1 MTAPRN
7 LRAAS
12 QPLKQ
17 TVDAARLVA
26 HSILGL
32 YPVPDL
38 SGCLESPARHLLGQL
53 PLLIWAQKPR
63 LAPTCHLVAQHSFHT
78 SLSIPAHPRLYR
90 PVVHSHSCRRL
101 TELPS
106 RPDQPQSMESCTKD
120 NVMFCLVGCLQCR
133 RCILQTPI
141 DSKRSTHH
149 RDAPQHSMLVT
160 AWMNYKYTAS
170 YFQVSLSSNGI
181 TCPTLHACLSDIKA
195 IVQVSVLFRTSS
207 LPAWPTR
214 RGIRRRPDPVAPFF
228 VSYENLQSGS
238 SSPLWPTQ
246 LDKIKNLRVEV
257 HSRAVDLL
265 RCEPLTP
272 PASGWWVGTIT
283 IWSS

>member
-38 SGCLESPARHLLGQL
+38 SRCLESPARHLLGQL

-63 LAPTCHLVAQHSFHT
+63 LAPACHIVPQHSLHT

-120 NVMFCLVGCLQCR
+120 NVMLPAAVSFRTLRRWGPHRGGRAVGLPRAHR
-133 RCILQTPI
+133 RGGAGGPGQEHLPERRGPGQ
-141 DSKRSTHH
+141 
-149 RDAPQHSMLVT
+149 PQHRPAAGPSQGDGG
-160 AWMNYKYTAS
+160 AS
-170 YFQVSLSSNGI
+170 WA
-181 TCPTLHACLSDIKA
+181 TTRTTPH
-195 IVQVSVLFRTSS
+195 TSS
-207 LPAWPTR
+207 PSLASATGC
-214 RGIRRRPDPVAPFF
+214 RGARRRILLNDDSAPH
-228 VSYENLQSGS
+228 E
-238 SSPLWPTQ
+238 WC
-246 LDKIKNLRVEV
+246 R
-257 HSRAVDLL
+257 
-265 RCEPLTP
+265 LT
-272 PASGWWVGTIT
+272 T
-283 IWSS
+283 

>member
-38 SGCLESPARHLLGQL
+38 SRCLESPARHLLGQL

-63 LAPTCHLVAQHSFHT
+63 LAPACHLVPQHSLHT

-120 NVMFCLVGCLQCR
+120 NVMLCLVGCLQCR

-149 RDAPQHSMLVT
+149 CDAPQHSMLVT
-160 AWMNYKYTAS
+160 AWMNYKNTAS

-181 TCPTLHACLSDIKA
+181 RWLSGPCPQYYNLQMRRDNRLASNRLDVSAFYDRQRRQKLKA
-195 IVQVSVLFRTSS
+195 R
-207 LPAWPTR
+207 AYARGGPTR
-214 RGIRRRPDPVAPFF
+214 R
-228 VSYENLQSGS
+228 YEGGR
-238 SSPLWPTQ
+238 WT
-246 LDKIKNLRVEV
+246 
-257 HSRAVDLL
+257 
-265 RCEPLTP
+265 
-272 PASGWWVGTIT
+272 
-283 IWSS
+283 

>member
-1 MTAPRN
+1 MTGPRN

-38 SGCLESPARHLLGQL
+38 SRCLESPARHLLGQL

-63 LAPTCHLVAQHSFHT
+63 FAPACHLVAQHSLHT

-120 NVMFCLVGCLQCR
+120 NVMLCLVGCLQCR

-149 RDAPQHSMLVT
+149 RDAPQHSMLAT
-160 AWMNYKYTAS
+160 AWINYKNTAS
-170 YFQVSLSSNGI
+170 YFQLSLSSNGI
-181 TCPTLHACLSDIKA
+181 ISAFPLSLHTVHRVTFHRPLPSG
-195 IVQVSVLFRTSS
+195 VSGG
-207 LPAWPTR
+207 R
-214 RGIRRRPDPVAPFF
+214 RGRVIVRT
-228 VSYENLQSGS
+228 LGGGS
-238 SSPLWPTQ
+238 ST
-246 LDKIKNLRVEV
+246 
-257 HSRAVDLL
+257 
-265 RCEPLTP
+265 TP
-272 PASGWWVGTIT
+272 
-283 IWSS
+283 

>member
-63 LAPTCHLVAQHSFHT
+63 LAPACHLVAQHSFHT

-90 PVVHSHSCRRL
+90 PVAHSHSCRRL

-141 DSKRSTHH
+141 DEEV
-149 RDAPQHSMLVT
+149 DP
-160 AWMNYKYTAS
+160 
-170 YFQVSLSSNGI
+170 
-181 TCPTLHACLSDIKA
+181 
-195 IVQVSVLFRTSS
+195 SS
-207 LPAWPTR
+207 LHPN
-214 RGIRRRPDPVAPFF
+214 IV
-228 VSYENLQSGS
+228 
-238 SSPLWPTQ
+238 
-246 LDKIKNLRVEV
+246 
-257 HSRAVDLL
+257 
-265 RCEPLTP
+265 C
-272 PASGWWVGTIT
+272 
-283 IWSS
+283 WSQHG

>member
-1 MTAPRN
+1 MTASRN

-63 LAPTCHLVAQHSFHT
+63 LAPACHLVPQHSLHT

-101 TELPS
+101 IELPS

-120 NVMFCLVGCLQCR
+120 NVMLCLVGCLQCL
-133 RCILQTPI
+133 RCILQTPF

-149 RDAPQHSMLVT
+149 CDAPQHSMLVT
-160 AWMNYKYTAS
+160 AWMNYKNTAS
-170 YFQVSLSSNGI
+170 YFQLSLSSNGI
-181 TCPTLHACLSDIKA
+181 
-195 IVQVSVLFRTSS
+195 
-207 LPAWPTR
+207 
-214 RGIRRRPDPVAPFF
+214 RG
-228 VSYENLQSGS
+228 GS
-238 SSPLWPTQ
+238 
-246 LDKIKNLRVEV
+246 K
-257 HSRAVDLL
+257 
-265 RCEPLTP
+265 
-272 PASGWWVGTIT
+272 
-283 IWSS
+283 

>member
-38 SGCLESPARHLLGQL
+38 SRCLESPARHLLGQL

-63 LAPTCHLVAQHSFHT
+63 LAPACHLVAQHSLHT

-120 NVMFCLVGCLQCR
+120 NVMLCLVGCLQCL
-133 RCILQTPI
+133 RCILQTPF

-160 AWMNYKYTAS
+160 AWMNYKNTAS

-181 TCPTLHACLSDIKA
+181 RGTLL
-195 IVQVSVLFRTSS
+195 TS
-207 LPAWPTR
+207 
-214 RGIRRRPDPVAPFF
+214 
-228 VSYENLQSGS
+228 Q
-238 SSPLWPTQ
+238 
-246 LDKIKNLRVEV
+246 
-257 HSRAVDLL
+257 
-265 RCEPLTP
+265 
-272 PASGWWVGTIT
+272 
-283 IWSS
+283 

>member
-38 SGCLESPARHLLGQL
+38 SRCLESPARHLLGQL
-53 PLLIWAQKPR
+53 PLLTWAQKPR
-63 LAPTCHLVAQHSFHT
+63 FAPACHLVAQHSLHT

-120 NVMFCLVGCLQCR
+120 NVMFCLIGCLQCL

-141 DSKRSTHH
+141 DSKKSTHH
-149 RDAPQHSMLVT
+149 RDAPQHSMLAT
-160 AWMNYKYTAS
+160 AWINYKNTAS
-170 YFQVSLSSNGI
+170 YFPVSLSSNGI
-181 TCPTLHACLSDIKA
+181 RWPVKPGPVKPPRSGVWAWTDI
-195 IVQVSVLFRTSS
+195 RTSCPS
-207 LPAWPTR
+207 PLEGLEG
-214 RGIRRRPDPVAPFF
+214 GIRQP
-228 VSYENLQSGS
+228 
-238 SSPLWPTQ
+238 PL
-246 LDKIKNLRVEV
+246 
-257 HSRAVDLL
+257 S
-265 RCEPLTP
+265 
-272 PASGWWVGTIT
+272 
-283 IWSS
+283 

>member
-1 MTAPRN
+1 MTGPRN

-38 SGCLESPARHLLGQL
+38 SRCLESPARHLLGQL

-63 LAPTCHLVAQHSFHT
+63 FAPACHLVAQHSLHT

-120 NVMFCLVGCLQCR
+120 NVMLCLVGCLQCR

-149 RDAPQHSMLVT
+149 RDAPQHSMLAT
-160 AWMNYKYTAS
+160 AWINYKNTAS
-170 YFQVSLSSNGI
+170 YFQLSLSSNGI
-181 TCPTLHACLSDIKA
+181 SL
-195 IVQVSVLFRTSS
+195 S
-207 LPAWPTR
+207 LPEGQSVGSQARRVRSPTGTGSCTGNA
-214 RGIRRRPDPVAPFF
+214 RGSLAQTPVTLLCP
-228 VSYENLQSGS
+228 YNYGC
-238 SSPLWPTQ
+238 
-246 LDKIKNLRVEV
+246 DV
-257 HSRAVDLL
+257 HDGVRAL
-265 RCEPLTP
+265 P
-272 PASGWWVGTIT
+272 
-283 IWSS
+283 

>member
-38 SGCLESPARHLLGQL
+38 SRCLESPARHLLGQL

-63 LAPTCHLVAQHSFHT
+63 LAPACHLVAQHSLHT

-120 NVMFCLVGCLQCR
+120 NVMLCLVGCLQCL
-133 RCILQTPI
+133 RCILQTPF

-149 RDAPQHSMLVT
+149 CDAPQHSMLVT
-160 AWMNYKYTAS
+160 AWMNYKDTAS

-181 TCPTLHACLSDIKA
+181 RRACSALNAKE
-195 IVQVSVLFRTSS
+195 VWRVPP
-207 LPAWPTR
+207 PA
-214 RGIRRRPDPVAPFF
+214 DPPQGARAD
-228 VSYENLQSGS
+228 QSGS
-238 SSPLWPTQ
+238 VTVM
-246 LDKIKNLRVEV
+246 R
-257 HSRAVDLL
+257 
-265 RCEPLTP
+265 
-272 PASGWWVGTIT
+272 
-283 IWSS
+283 

>member
-1 MTAPRN
+1 MIGCPRN
-7 LRAAS
+7 LRAAYL
-12 QPLKQ
+12 QPLGSK

-63 LAPTCHLVAQHSFHT
+63 LAPACHLAGT
-78 SLSIPAHPRLYR
+78 ALLPGAPPLSIPAHPRLYR

-106 RPDQPQSMESCTKD
+106 RTGPATVHGVVYEGQRHVLPGRLPSVPPVYPPDSRSI
-120 NVMFCLVGCLQCR
+120 R
-133 RCILQTPI
+133 RGRPI
-141 DSKRSTHH
+141 M

-181 TCPTLHACLSDIKA
+181 RRWAQLSE
-195 IVQVSVLFRTSS
+195 SG
-207 LPAWPTR
+207 LPGA
-214 RGIRRRPDPVAPFF
+214 
-228 VSYENLQSGS
+228 L
-238 SSPLWPTQ
+238 
-246 LDKIKNLRVEV
+246 EV
-257 HSRAVDLL
+257 
-265 RCEPLTP
+265 
-272 PASGWWVGTIT
+272 
-283 IWSS
+283 

>member
-1 MTAPRN
+1 MTGPRN

-38 SGCLESPARHLLGQL
+38 SRCLESPARHLLGQL

-63 LAPTCHLVAQHSFHT
+63 FAPACHLVAQHSLHT

-120 NVMFCLVGCLQCR
+120 NVMLCLVGCLQCR

-149 RDAPQHSMLVT
+149 RDAPQHSMLAT
-160 AWMNYKYTAS
+160 AWINYKNTAS
-170 YFQVSLSSNGI
+170 YFQLSLSSNGI
-181 TCPTLHACLSDIKA
+181 RCNP
-195 IVQVSVLFRTSS
+195 V
-207 LPAWPTR
+207 
-214 RGIRRRPDPVAPFF
+214 DPP
-228 VSYENLQSGS
+228 
-238 SSPLWPTQ
+238 
-246 LDKIKNLRVEV
+246 
-257 HSRAVDLL
+257 
-265 RCEPLTP
+265 
-272 PASGWWVGTIT
+272 
-283 IWSS
+283 

>member
-1 MTAPRN
+1 MHLHSTTAPHPADHPPQPHSHLIGKAKGRIRTHARSGKGATEAPFFHVVLRTYVCLLMTAPRN

-38 SGCLESPARHLLGQL
+38 SRCLESPARHLLGQL

-63 LAPTCHLVAQHSFHT
+63 LAPACHLVPQHSLHT

-120 NVMFCLVGCLQCR
+120 NVMLCLVGCLQCL
-133 RCILQTPI
+133 RCIRRLQSI
-141 DSKRSTHH
+141 
-149 RDAPQHSMLVT
+149 
-160 AWMNYKYTAS
+160 
-170 YFQVSLSSNGI
+170 
-181 TCPTLHACLSDIKA
+181 
-195 IVQVSVLFRTSS
+195 
-207 LPAWPTR
+207 R
-214 RGIRRRPDPVAPFF
+214 RGRPIIVMHPNIV
-228 VSYENLQSGS
+228 
-238 SSPLWPTQ
+238 
-246 LDKIKNLRVEV
+246 
-257 HSRAVDLL
+257 
-265 RCEPLTP
+265 C
-272 PASGWWVGTIT
+272 
-283 IWSS
+283 WSQHG